1 MAPPIT
7 QRTAPIYLRW
17 RLLAIALVLVLGCH
31 AHADTVQVAV
41 AANFIAPME
50 LIAQQFEKDTGHR
63 VVLTGG
69 ATGQLATQISHGAPW
84 AVFLSA
90 DHTTGPY
97 LIAQGHAV
105 AGTHSIYA
113 QGRLALW
120 SADASKLR
128 ITNDQLPVDFW
139 KTFQHVAIAN
149 PRIAPYGAA
158 AMQVLQRTAGLPPA
172 PDAPAPTTIVQGNS
186 IAQTYQ
192 LVATGNAVVGFVALS
207 QIMLDGKILRGSA
220 WIIPQP
226 WYTAIDQGA
235 VLLKQGQQQPAATA
249 LLTYLSSPTAQR
261 TMQRFGYSTP
271 SAAKD
276 AAH

>member
-1 MAPPIT
+1 M
-7 QRTAPIYLRW
+7 
-17 RLLAIALVLVLGCH
+17 
-31 AHADTVQVAV
+31 
-41 AANFIAPME
+41 
-50 LIAQQFEKDTGHR
+50 
-63 VVLTGG
+63 
-69 ATGQLATQISHGAPW
+69 
-84 AVFLSA
+84 
-90 DHTTGPY
+90 
-97 LIAQGHAV
+97 
-105 AGTHSIYA
+105 
-113 QGRLALW
+113 
-120 SADASKLR
+120 
-128 ITNDQLPVDFW
+128 
-139 KTFQHVAIAN
+139 
-149 PRIAPYGAA
+149 
-158 AMQVLQRTAGLPPA
+158 
-172 PDAPAPTTIVQGNS
+172 QGNS

-276 AAH
+276 AGH